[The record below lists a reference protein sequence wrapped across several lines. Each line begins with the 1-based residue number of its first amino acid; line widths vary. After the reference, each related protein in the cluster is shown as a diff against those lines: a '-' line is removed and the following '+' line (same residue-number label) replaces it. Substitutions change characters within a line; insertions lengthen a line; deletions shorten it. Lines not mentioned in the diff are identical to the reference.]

1 MLFEITDDEYV
12 EVITKA
18 AQIVD
23 KSPLSDKAYKE
34 QAYMV
39 ILRHLLDDLAV
50 SKSCFSADEV
60 ESPESEVSDESQPES
75 W

>member
-1 MLFEITDDEYV
+1 MSFEITTEEYV
-12 EVITKA
+12 ELITKA

-23 KSPLSDKAYKE
+23 QSPLSDKAYKE

-39 ILRHLLDDLAV
+39 ILSYLLEELE
-50 SKSCFSADEV
+50 SNKHCFSVDEV
-60 ESPESEVSDESQPES
+60 ESPESEVSDELQPES